1 MTGYGG
7 GAPAPGRGAGEARQV
22 RPRRTARR
30 EKVMH
35 KPSAIP
41 SNRFAQAFPTSWGF
55 TVITAEPAATFGPG
69 CPSRPCRTIHSTHR
83 LGGLNSLGE
92 MRVPTRSRDPPVG

>member
-7 GAPAPGRGAGEARQV
+7 GPPAPGAAAARPV
-22 RPRRTARR
+22 RPLPPAPTV
-30 EKVMH
+30 KVMH